1 VAYRE
6 TIRKRVDSEGK
17 FVRQSGGRGQY
28 GHVRMYVEP
37 NEAGKGYEFIND
49 IKGGV
54 IPKEYIKP
62 IDQGIQEAMQSGV
75 LAGYPCVDIK
85 VTIYDGSYHDVD
97 SNEMAFKI
105 AGSMGFKAGCEKASP
120 VILEPIMAVEVVMP
134 EDYMGDVIG
143 NLNSRR
149 GRIENMEDRA
159 GVKVVTAKVPLAEMF
174 AYSTTLR
181 GMTQGRGNYT
191 MQFSH
196 YEEAPRNVAEEIVAK
211 IKGAK

>member
-1 VAYRE
+1 
-6 TIRKRVDSEGK
+6 
-17 FVRQSGGRGQY
+17 
-28 GHVRMYVEP
+28 
-37 NEAGKGYEFIND
+37 
-49 IKGGV
+49 
-54 IPKEYIKP
+54 
-62 IDQGIQEAMQSGV
+62 
-75 LAGYPCVDIK
+75 
-85 VTIYDGSYHDVD
+85 
-97 SNEMAFKI
+97 
-105 AGSMGFKAGCEKASP
+105 
-120 VILEPIMAVEVVMP
+120 VILEPIMAVEVVVP

>member
-1 VAYRE
+1 ME
-6 TIRKRVDSEGK
+6 
-17 FVRQSGGRGQY
+17 
-28 GHVRMYVEP
+28 
-37 NEAGKGYEFIND
+37 
-49 IKGGV
+49 
-54 IPKEYIKP
+54 
-62 IDQGIQEAMQSGV
+62 SGV
-75 LAGYPCVDIK
+75 LAGYPVVDIK

-120 VILEPIMAVEVVMP
+120 VILEPIMAVEVETP

-149 GRIENMEDRA
+149 GRIENMEDRS
-159 GVKVVTAKVPLAEMF
+159 GSKIVTAKVPLAEMF

-181 GMTQGRGNYT
+181 SMTQGRASYT

-196 YEEAPRNVAEEIVAK
+196 YEEAPRNVAEEIIAK
-211 IKGAK
+211 AKGAK

>member
-1 VAYRE
+1 
-6 TIRKRVDSEGK
+6 
-17 FVRQSGGRGQY
+17 
-28 GHVRMYVEP
+28 
-37 NEAGKGYEFIND
+37 
-49 IKGGV
+49 
-54 IPKEYIKP
+54 
-62 IDQGIQEAMQSGV
+62 
-75 LAGYPCVDIK
+75 
-85 VTIYDGSYHDVD
+85 
-97 SNEMAFKI
+97 
-105 AGSMGFKAGCEKASP
+105 
-120 VILEPIMAVEVVMP
+120 MAVEVVVP

-159 GVKVVTAKVPLAEMF
+159 GVKVVTSKVPLAEMF

-211 IKGAK
+211 VKGAK

>member
-1 VAYRE
+1 V
-6 TIRKRVDSEGK
+6 V
-17 FVRQSGGRGQY
+17 
-28 GHVRMYVEP
+28 
-37 NEAGKGYEFIND
+37 
-49 IKGGV
+49 
-54 IPKEYIKP
+54 PKEYIKP
-62 IDQGIQEAMQSGV
+62 TDQGIQEAMQSGV

-105 AGSMGFKAGCEKASP
+105 AGSMGFKSGCEKASP
-120 VILEPIMAVEVVMP
+120 VILEPIMGVEVVVP

-211 IKGAK
+211 VKGAK